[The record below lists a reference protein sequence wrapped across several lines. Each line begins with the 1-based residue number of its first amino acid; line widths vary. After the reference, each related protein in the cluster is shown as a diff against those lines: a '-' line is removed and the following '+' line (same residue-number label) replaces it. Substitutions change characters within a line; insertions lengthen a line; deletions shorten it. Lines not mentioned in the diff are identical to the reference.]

1 MNKYRIPSARWQNW
15 NYQNA
20 ASYFITICTRKRK
33 HYFGEIEGGKMYL
46 SNIGKIVESEW
57 LKTPEIRSN
66 MNLQLDEFVVMPNHF
81 HAILII
87 GENEFKQIQP
97 AIEKPGICYPR
108 IQIIGHNAGKKIVW

>member
-46 SNIGKIVESEW
+46 SNIGNIVESEW

-87 GENEFKQIQP
+87 GENEFKTNSARNRKTWDLLSADSNHRSQ
-97 AIEKPGICYPR
+97 R
-108 IQIIGHNAGKKIVW
+108 R